1 MPRDGREDGRGHID
15 TVGIITGGQTPRL
28 GLDRVFRRRLSEANL
43 PIWPPWTD
51 LSCVP
56 LQSCATL
63 LGQNAVSYRH
73 EVCGRRSANPMRLH
87 LLRHAPTRD
96 QLQEMLEAQGSY
108 IKLAVDVAQGI
119 VVGGGEYHADCE
131 EVLLEQGSRQE
142 DIWGADWYPDRR
154 TVTFGALINIR
165 PRQDN
170 RSMEVQ
176 NPALRARIEHVVRAV
191 FVGTTP

>member
-1 MPRDGREDGRGHID
+1 
-15 TVGIITGGQTPRL
+15 
-28 GLDRVFRRRLSEANL
+28 
-43 PIWPPWTD
+43 
-51 LSCVP
+51 
-56 LQSCATL
+56 
-63 LGQNAVSYRH
+63 
-73 EVCGRRSANPMRLH
+73 MRLH
-87 LLRHAPTRD
+87 LLRQAPTRD

-108 IKLAVDVAQGI
+108 VKLAVDVAQGI

-176 NPALRARIEHVVRAV
+176 DPARRARIEQVVRAV
-191 FVGTTP
+191 FEGTTP